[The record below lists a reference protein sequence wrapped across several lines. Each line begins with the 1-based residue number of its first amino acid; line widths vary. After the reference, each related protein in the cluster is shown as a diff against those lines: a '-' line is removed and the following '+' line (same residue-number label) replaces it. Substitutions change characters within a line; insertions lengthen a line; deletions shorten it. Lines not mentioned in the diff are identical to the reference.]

1 MDFILNPTLLPRIW
15 WRSRKCELFW
25 SKLNT

>member
-15 WRSRKCELFW
+15 WRSRKCELF
-25 SKLNT
+25 